1 MDINAA
7 ATAIDQFLATYVGP
21 GGLKPVEVQVRPSG
35 DDADVIKVWIDLGA
49 AGASADKAAWA
60 KACEA
65 AIAKAVPAATG
76 ARLQVRVESV
86 E

>member
-7 ATAIDQFLATYVGP
+7 ATAIHELLATYVGP
-21 GGLKPVEVQVRPSG
+21 GGLKPVGYQVRPSG

-49 AGASADKAAWA
+49 AGKAHDTAAWA
-60 KACEA
+60 KAVEA
-65 AIAKAVPAATG
+65 AIAKSVPSAAG
-76 ARLQVRVESV
+76 ARVQVRVESG